1 MTAEAGTASR
11 PGVPASLGCAS
22 CARALGSTVAF
33 CPFCGAAQQ
42 VAAAP
47 PPSPAAFGRAPHNPA
62 PPTPAPTVASAVV
75 MPVQDAAAVPPGVTP
90 GLNPWAPSAVSPPEP
105 ALPEPVPP
113 EPRPRR
119 AGLPW
124 RRVVLVAAALF
135 VGAAVLRGNV
145 APAKATLVVWV
156 HAAGRSNILTGR
168 ILVNGREAGAPGQVL
183 AVAPGELRV
192 AFEEPGWRPEAQSVA
207 VGKNASVTVN
217 LFTQELPGHL
227 LLTTNPSGAAIR
239 ILGRLYGQSPLDV
252 NLNAGA
258 YEVSVAM
265 PGYATKILPV
275 TLAHGE
281 TRTVS
286 VDLAGV
292 APPAAPSPRF
302 LPSPFDRGVVTTA
315 TPLQAG
321 PAPNAETLATLPAA
335 SEVQV
340 LGQVVADETWLQ
352 VRANSRQ
359 GFVRGGAVEPWDAW
373 AQRNAA
379 AGAVDFVTSNLR
391 VVVAA
396 NAYPLSGV
404 QMPDRGF
411 SATGLARV
419 TARLDEMMKGVQ
431 VRCVPRD
438 AASFQCKT
446 LEGRDVAELYVL
458 NGAAVVGNGA
468 PAYYADAQ
476 RTAREKQRGLWSE

>member
-1 MTAEAGTASR
+1 MTAAAGTAAR
-11 PGVPASLGCAS
+11 PGVPASVGCAS

-33 CPFCGAAQQ
+33 CPFCGTAQR

-47 PPSPAAFGRAPHNPA
+47 PPSPAPPAAA
-62 PPTPAPTVASAVV
+62 PPAASAVA
-75 MPVQDAAAVPPGVTP
+75 MPVQDAAAVPPGVKP
-90 GLNPWAPSAVSPPEP
+90 VPQPWAPSPVPPPEPVSPELVPPEP
-105 ALPEPVPP
+105 A
-113 EPRPRR
+113 PRK

-124 RRVVLVAAALF
+124 RRAVLVAVALF

-183 AVAPGELRV
+183 TVAPGELRV
-192 AFEEPGWRPEAQSVA
+192 GFEEPGWRPEAQTVA
-207 VGKNASVTVN
+207 VGKDANVTVN

-227 LLTTNPSGAAIR
+227 LLTSNPSGAAIR
-239 ILGRLYGQSPLDV
+239 ILGRMYGQSPLDV
-252 NLNAGA
+252 NLNAGT
-258 YEVSVAM
+258 YEVSVAL

-292 APPAAPSPRF
+292 SAPAAPAPRF
-302 LPSPFDRGVVTTA
+302 LPSPFDRGVVTAA
-315 TPLQAG
+315 TPLQAA

-352 VRANSRQ
+352 VRANGRQ
-359 GFVRGGAVEPWDAW
+359 GFVRGTGAVEPWDAW

-391 VVVAA
+391 VVVAS

-411 SATGLARV
+411 SGAGLARV

-446 LEGRDVAELYVL
+446 QEGRDVAELYVL